1 MSQDFLLYGL
11 LVATVAA
18 PFRVYL
24 MLKKEVDKYRAE
36 LERQKALMGKVFVEN
51 IMFGENFKDESI
63 FKQNVLTVAKQFFRL
78 LKRKYNLKAT
88 NYIEL
93 IDEIKNMDISPEIKD
108 KIIEFFDTIILL
120 EYSKHD
126 LSPKRKR
133 ELKEMVVEIVKRMG
147 EPPVKP
153 E

>member
-1 MSQDFLLYGL
+1 MS
-11 LVATVAA
+11 VIA
-18 PFRVYL
+18 PIVVYL
-24 MLKKEVDKYRAE
+24 ILRKEVNKYREE

-51 IMFGENFKDESI
+51 IMFGEDFKDENI
-63 FKQNVLTVAKQFFRL
+63 FKQNVLTVAKQFFKL

-93 IDEIKNMDISPEIKD
+93 IEEIKKLEINQEIKD

-133 ELKEMVVEIVKRMG
+133 ELKKMVVEIVKRMG
-147 EPPVKP
+147 QPPVKP